1 MDMYNVNTKGYEYC
15 SGCGICLL
23 VCPLWRKTRSMPH
36 TRKARARALQGGATI
51 EDIAASIDACLL
63 CGSCE
68 PVCPEGIGIAAM
80 NMEQRRKLNKLRT
93 NYPSWYPEPSGMK
106 TRIKDNVLHNSIILI
121 AGEYPEEDIEVRSA
135 VIELLGGNKK
145 VSLAVD
151 DGRDIAGLLE
161 ACLSVTQD
169 RIDDFTRPLR
179 HASTLIVSE
188 GLLHDPLRKWL
199 PGKKVMGT
207 GEALLSSTY
216 IRKALGPEDLYI
228 IECRGYHS
236 DYERLVKFYDR
247 LRKETGCQTNLDLQR
262 IAIPTG
268 ASSLQ
273 AKKDIEAAG
282 CLEQARWIIKGRSMK
297 RIVVED
303 IADREVFQ
311 RVADVPVIHVGQL
324 SQG

>member
-1 MDMYNVNTKGYEYC
+1 
-15 SGCGICLL
+15 
-23 VCPLWRKTRSMPH
+23 MPH

-106 TRIKDNVLHNSIILI
+106 TRIKDNALHNSIILI
-121 AGEYPEEDIEVRSA
+121 AGEYQGDNLKVRSA
-135 VIELLGGNKK
+135 VIELLGGNKE
-145 VSLAVD
+145 VSLAAD

-161 ACLSVTQD
+161 AGLPVTQD
-169 RIDDFTRPLR
+169 RIDDFITPLR
-179 HASTLIVSE
+179 HAGTLIVSE
-188 GLLHDPLRKWL
+188 GLLHRPLRKWL
-199 PGKKVMGT
+199 PDKKVMGT
-207 GEALLSSTY
+207 GEALLSSAH

-228 IECRGYHS
+228 IESRGYHS

-247 LRKETGCQTNLDLQR
+247 LRKETGCQINLDLQR

-273 AKKDIEAAG
+273 AKKGIEAAG
-282 CLEQARWIIKGRSMK
+282 CLEQARWIIKGRSMR

-303 IADREVFQ
+303 LADLEVFQ
-311 RVADVPVIHVGQL
+311 RVADVPVIHLGQISRDNL
-324 SQG
+324 

>member
-1 MDMYNVNTKGYEYC
+1 MNKKGYEHC

-23 VCPLWRKTRSMPH
+23 VCPLWKKTGSMSH
-36 TRKARARALQGGATI
+36 TRKGRARALQGGAAL
-51 EDIAASIDACLL
+51 EDIAASVDACLL

-68 PVCPEGIGIAAM
+68 PACPEGIGISAM

-106 TRIKDNVLHNSIILI
+106 TRIKDNALHNSIILI
-121 AGEYPEEDIEVRSA
+121 AGEYQGDNLKWRSA

-145 VSLAVD
+145 VSLAAD

-161 ACLSVTQD
+161 AGLPLTQD
-169 RIDDFTRPLR
+169 RIDDFIMPLR
-179 HASTLIVSE
+179 HAGTLIVSE
-188 GLLHDPLRKWL
+188 GLLHRPLRKWL
-199 PGKKVMGT
+199 PDKKVIGT
-207 GEALLSSTY
+207 GEALLSSAH

-247 LRKETGCQTNLDLQR
+247 LRKETGCQINLDLQR

-273 AKKDIEAAG
+273 AKKGIEAAG
-282 CLEQARWIIKGRSMK
+282 CLEQARWIIRGRSMR

-303 IADREVFQ
+303 IADLEVFQ
-311 RVADVPVIHVGQL
+311 RVADVPVIHLGQISRDNL
-324 SQG
+324 

>member
-1 MDMYNVNTKGYEYC
+1 MDGHNVNTKGYEYC

-23 VCPLWRKTRSMPH
+23 VCPLWKKTGSMSH
-36 TRKARARALQGGATI
+36 TRKGRARALQGGAAL
-51 EDIAASIDACLL
+51 EDIAASVDACLL

-68 PVCPEGIGIAAM
+68 PACPEGIGISAM
-80 NMEQRRKLNKLRT
+80 NMEQRRNLNKSRT

-121 AGEYPEEDIEVRSA
+121 AGEYQGDNLKWRSA

-145 VSLAVD
+145 VSLAAD

-161 ACLSVTQD
+161 ACLPVTQD
-169 RIDDFTRPLR
+169 RIDDFIRPLR

-188 GLLHDPLRKWL
+188 GLLHRPLRKWL
-199 PGKKVMGT
+199 QGKQIMGT
-207 GEALLSSTY
+207 GEAILSSAH

-247 LRKETGCQTNLDLQR
+247 LRKETGCQINLDLQR

-273 AKKDIEAAG
+273 AKKGIEAAG
-282 CLEQARWIIKGRSMK
+282 CLEQARWIIRGRSMR

-303 IADREVFQ
+303 IADLAVFQ
-311 RVADVPVIHVGQL
+311 RVADVPVIHAGQL
-324 SQG
+324 R